1 LPVSCGFSEAL
12 REDVG
17 GRARFGAPIAGFG
30 TGETEMA
37 EEEASFKVTDR
48 RGHHREEGGS
58 DARPAEPPPKSPPE
72 SQRPPLAEAPPDAES
87 GSMERDLCGL
97 FAMLASSALIA
108 LGEATDP
115 DTGQVRVDLEQA
127 REAIDVLLLLRDK
140 TNGNRTEQESQFL
153 GQVLYDVQMRFVRV
167 SEDTRPH

>member
-1 LPVSCGFSEAL
+1 
-12 REDVG
+12 
-17 GRARFGAPIAGFG
+17 
-30 TGETEMA
+30 MA

-48 RGHHREEGGS
+48 RGHHREEGRGE
-58 DARPAEPPPKSPPE
+58 ARPVDRPESPPE
-72 SQRPPLAEAPPDAES
+72 SQRPPSPAAEPGGEP
-87 GSMERDLCGL
+87 GSTERDLCGL

-115 DTGQVRVDLEQA
+115 ETGQVRVDLDQA

-153 GQVLYDVQMRFVRV
+153 GHVLYDVQMRFVHA
-167 SEDTRPH
+167 SEGTRPH